1 MKITIDCGDHE
12 ISYTTHA
19 YGKPLVVGT
28 TTKYGMRVKP
38 LDRPRLGWIVTGSV
52 TLVPDDTDAVH
63 GHPSLYDLV
72 RISRGARGKCPKAV
86 PTFVE
91 AGLALKVSVTRQEC
105 SRIAAL
111 EHEINRFSTLMG
123 KGRGLRTVAIAKLR
137 RKAER
142 KRQRRE
148 RLAIDAFMRYCT
160 NGAGPALIEKMC
172 MAAGC

>member
-38 LDRPRLGWIVTGSV
+38 LDRPRLGWLMTNSV
-52 TLVPDDTDAVH
+52 TLMPDDTDTVH

-86 PTFVE
+86 PTFDT

-105 SRIAAL
+105 SRIYAL
-111 EHEINRFSTLMG
+111 EREIDRFSTLMG
-123 KGRGLRTVAIAKLR
+123 KGRGLRTVAVATLR

-148 RLAIDAFMRYCT
+148 LHAIDAFIRYCT
-160 NGAGPALIEKMC
+160 NGAGPALFEKMC
-172 MAAGC
+172 KAAGC